1 MRSKKSDTT
10 ERLSDNFYNLKIE
23 KIPAGTVAL
32 GDWLGC
38 YKVCNRMGILPNM
51 GSGNWLV

>member
-51 GSGNWLV
+51 GSGN